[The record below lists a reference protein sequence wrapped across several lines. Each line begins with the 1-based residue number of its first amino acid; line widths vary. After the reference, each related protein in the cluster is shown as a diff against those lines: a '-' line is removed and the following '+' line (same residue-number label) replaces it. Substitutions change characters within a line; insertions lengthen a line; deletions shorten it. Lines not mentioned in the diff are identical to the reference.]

1 MINYL
6 KSSVLLLIIDSIF
19 VTLVSGQYAN
29 MVKSIQGTNMNINI
43 IGTILSYTTLIFAYN
58 WFILP
63 DVIKNNKN
71 GDLSQHKNII
81 INAFILGIVLYGVYD
96 FTNMAIFNKWN
107 LPLALIDVLW
117 GGILFASITSILL
130 ANII

>member
-19 VTLVSGQYAN
+19 VTLVSGKYAN

-43 IGTILSYTTLIFAYN
+43 IGAILSYTTLIFAYN